1 MAQASSSDFD
11 EFGQGHDF
19 VLRNPLAKTTAR
31 KCVEC
36 SEDIYA
42 RARHEVTDA
51 DLLTVLNV
59 TAEASATEILPK
71 ELLIGGFKAV
81 IAETNARPEV
91 VVINCAGKRLHTHL
105 PKTRAPYDAL
115 RARGRMLDFEWE
127 DHSGYPI
134 PEHDIATGISWA
146 RARVSAGSIVLC
158 ACAQGKS
165 RSGTMATAYI
175 MATKGMRALEA
186 LAFIQKKRPFTKP
199 NAGFLRQLSGLEGR
213 MHGSELAVP
222 PIPHSKS

>member
-175 MATKGMRALEA
+175 MATKDVCRCEFSRVQTGLGSALKVTVNTVMLLTVNCRYA
-186 LAFIQKKRPFTKP
+186 RF
-199 NAGFLRQLSGLEGR
+199 
-213 MHGSELAVP
+213 GSTGVHPEKTPVY
-222 PIPHSKS
+222 